1 MHNSQLVLA
10 TFLATSN
17 RTTDILM
24 KKCYKKAAEPHGA
37 QRFY

>member
-17 RTTDILM
+17 KTIDILM
-24 KKCYKKAAEPHGA
+24 EKRYKKAAEPHEA